1 MSMFLFRFRLNCVS
15 CLRLGVVL
23 NFFSF
28 LLSLTGCSFEAS
40 IQSLSGKDPT
50 PSFQPTGT
58 EIVSGSNQ
66 NSRTTRG
73 YKAQVSVSHQ
83 GAESFGFTTRG
94 HKVFT
99 NIQGTLFKE

>member
-1 MSMFLFRFRLNCVS
+1 MRMILFSFRFKRVPR
-15 CLRLGVVL
+15 LRLEFVL
-23 NFFSF
+23 ALSSFFSIA
-28 LLSLTGCSFEAS
+28 GCSLEAS
-40 IQSLSGKDPT
+40 IQSLSKKDPS
-50 PSFQPTGT
+50 PVFQPTGT
-58 EIVSGSNQ
+58 EITSGSNQ

>member
-1 MSMFLFRFRLNCVS
+1 MSMFLIRFRFHRVS

-23 NFFSF
+23 TFFSF
-28 LLSLTGCSFEAS
+28 LLSLGGCSFEAS
-40 IQSLSGKDPT
+40 IQSLSEKDST
-50 PSFQPTGT
+50 PLFQPTGT
-58 EIVSGSNQ
+58 EIISGSNQ

-73 YKAQVSVSHQ
+73 YKAQVSLSHQ

-94 HKVFT
+94 NKVFT